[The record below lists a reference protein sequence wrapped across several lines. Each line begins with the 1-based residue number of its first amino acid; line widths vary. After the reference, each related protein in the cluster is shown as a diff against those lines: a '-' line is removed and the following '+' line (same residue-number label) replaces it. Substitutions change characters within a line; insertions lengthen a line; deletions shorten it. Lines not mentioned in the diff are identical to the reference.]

1 MKNITKKE
9 LFQIE
14 QQLGRTPRGIVAI
27 ASRHAKTQVVQVLQM
42 RSWVDDEPFPTLF
55 WLSSKDLHLRIAQ
68 LETDGLVKQLQDE
81 VNQSEALKAELYE
94 DQKRYCQMRWQQMPA
109 EDRQAIEQ
117 KGLTELFHSFGIG
130 GIKNWH
136 NIRCL
141 HMHYAHHLADKNCIG
156 RILDERFGLC
166 DLIINQ

>member
-1 MKNITKKE
+1 MKLLTADDYS
-9 LFQIE
+9 QIE

-27 ASRHAKTQVVQVLQM
+27 ASRNTKTQVVQVLQM

-55 WLSSKDLHLRIAQ
+55 WLSSKDLHRAIAH
-68 LETDGLVKQLQDE
+68 LETEGLVKQLQDE

-94 DQKRYCQMRWQQMPA
+94 DQKRYCAMRWQQMA
-109 EDRQAIEQ
+109 DEDKLAIEQ
-117 KGLTELFHSFGIG
+117 KGLTALFNSFGIG

-141 HMHYAHHLADKNCIG
+141 HMHYAQHLADQNCIG
-156 RILDERFGLC
+156 RILDERFGLN
-166 DLIINQ
+166 DLVINQ